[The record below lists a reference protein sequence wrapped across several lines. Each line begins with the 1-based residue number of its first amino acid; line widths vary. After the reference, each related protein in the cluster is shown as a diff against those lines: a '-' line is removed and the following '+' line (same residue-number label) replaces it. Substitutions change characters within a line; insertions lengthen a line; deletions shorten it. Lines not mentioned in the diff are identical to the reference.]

1 VGTEACTVF
10 AEIGGKVTCDA
21 AELATLI
28 ADVGYGVRPD
38 SEAEGAQ
45 LQLDVDHVCVLPRS
59 LSPMPLAFRAKRC
72 ARSLFEFLVTLVTE
86 PFLKQS

>member
-10 AEIGGKVTCDA
+10 AEVGGKSTCDA

-45 LQLDVDHVCVLPRS
+45 LQLDVDHMCVLALHCPNASR
-59 LSPMPLAFRAKRC
+59 FQCQVVRTRC
-72 ARSLFEFLVTLVTE
+72 
-86 PFLKQS
+86 